1 MRLALGGEGE
11 AGLSARNFGLVLA
24 GQAVSLRGGAV
35 QLVCIS
41 LYMLELTGSAA
52 VYSAVLA
59 ASALPYVLCAPMAG
73 AVADAFNRRDV
84 MVALDATCAFVMG
97 CFAATL
103 FAGVRSVPL
112 AAAVMVLLA
121 VAATFYSP
129 AVSACIPQIVPAG
142 RLARANGAVS
152 MVGSWCNMLGPVVA
166 GVLYAAAGI
175 EWACLLYAACLAASA
190 LFETRI
196 QMQGVPGASRS
207 VHDVLAVGPTLHS
220 MRGTLAELR
229 RSYPVVLGVIVS
241 YGLVNVFVLPINTV
255 LLPSALM
262 LDMGVTSQVYG
273 LVEGLAAFG
282 MVAGAALVAALPG
295 RFAFARCPR
304 WYALLP
310 LVLVAMGVALA
321 WRVAIGQEA
330 VVCTLALGAMAV
342 MLCLGVTNVV
352 TLTYNQTRVPVSMLG
367 SLSALSTAFASST
380 VPVGQLAFGAALE
393 AGIDCAALLFAASL
407 ASLAVCAFVRW
418 NVRRR

>member
-1 MRLALGGEGE
+1 
-11 AGLSARNFGLVLA
+11 
-24 GQAVSLRGGAV
+24 
-35 QLVCIS
+35 
-41 LYMLELTGSAA
+41 
-52 VYSAVLA
+52 
-59 ASALPYVLCAPMAG
+59 
-73 AVADAFNRRDV
+73 
-84 MVALDATCAFVMG
+84 
-97 CFAATL
+97 
-103 FAGVRSVPL
+103 
-112 AAAVMVLLA
+112 
-121 VAATFYSP
+121 
-129 AVSACIPQIVPAG
+129 
-142 RLARANGAVS
+142 
-152 MVGSWCNMLGPVVA
+152 
-166 GVLYAAAGI
+166 
-175 EWACLLYAACLAASA
+175 
-190 LFETRI
+190 
-196 QMQGVPGASRS
+196 
-207 VHDVLAVGPTLHS
+207 